1 MRILI
6 ILLALSAAFDAVAQ
20 TLADIDAKAGK
31 LMAEPN
37 RHEYEYELPQWREA
51 AARTLQFAEI
61 DSIAAFKPSYL
72 KKLTT
77 GEATIFYFV
86 ERSLTDA
93 RLHWIA
99 RVGDRAMFFEN
110 QINSTATSLHFT
122 ATTDE
127 TLTGF
132 EVTDSLLNKQMLYIP
147 DVALMFDFETIAD
160 VKQSDEAKKSSLESI
175 QSKLDI
181 LLKTRDALSV
191 SLNALP
197 RLFSVSN
204 SAGTVRLLTY
214 MVAYGDFS
222 CRFAGLLVS
231 RKQNGKID
239 ITRLKDQSTEIRSPE
254 RVKLSPTKWYGA
266 VYTELIEI
274 EVDNQTYY
282 TLLGYRG
289 NDGLVKTRILEV
301 LAIQGNKVTFGAPLF
316 VHEKITYSRRVF
328 RYSADASM
336 MIRFDA
342 RRKMIVFDHLAPSS
356 NTFTGEARFYGPDFS
371 YDAYERTKRGWVFKD
386 DVDLRND

>member
-6 ILLALSAAFDAVAQ
+6 ILFALSAAFDAVAQ

-37 RHEYEYELPQWREA
+37 RHEYEYELPQWCKA
-51 AARTLQFAEI
+51 AAKALQYAEN
-61 DSIAAFKPSYL
+61 DSIEAFEPSYL

-110 QINSTATSLHFT
+110 QINSTATSLHFA

-132 EVTDSLLNKQMLYIP
+132 EVTDSLLNKQLLYIP
-147 DVALMFDFETIAD
+147 DIALMFDFETIAD
-160 VKQSDEAKKSSLESI
+160 VKQSDEAKNSALESI
-175 QSKLDI
+175 QSKLDL
-181 LLKTRDALSV
+181 LLKTHDALSV
-191 SLNALP
+191 SLDALP